1 MPLSPSRT
9 GAAKNGRADYYS
21 SAVLKGPRN
30 SHGLKAAHVD
40 GRIPQ
45 WELDVYSRILGQS
58 RLSEKQLEVKRRMET
73 SLDGTP
79 PAALWRHCA
88 EAVQAASR
96 DGGISARD
104 RHLYTDNIDITSL
117 QIANALVVL
126 ERKR

>member
-9 GAAKNGRADYYS
+9 GAAKNERADYYS

-30 SHGLKAAHVD
+30 SDGLKAAHVD

-58 RLSEKQLEVKRRMET
+58 RLSEKQLEVKHRMET

-79 PAALWRHCA
+79 PAVLW
-88 EAVQAASR
+88 
-96 DGGISARD
+96 
-104 RHLYTDNIDITSL
+104 
-117 QIANALVVL
+117 
-126 ERKR
+126 